1 MLADLSIAGMLAGG
15 VGIFLLAVGM
25 ITDGLKHAAGSGLR
39 SLLGKWTRSPIHGV
53 FTGFLITAVVQSS
66 SAITVATIGFVNAG
80 LMTLTQALG
89 VIFGANIGTTI
100 TGWLVA
106 IIGFEINISAIA
118 LPIIGVGM
126 LLRLTGGQSRS
137 AAVGTALVGFGL
149 FFIGIQVLKDAF
161 EGIVAT
167 LDMERFTLNG
177 LPGLLFYLGLGFL
190 MTVLTQSSSAAI
202 AITLTAT
209 SGGLIGLYAAGAM
222 VIGANVGTTSTAV
235 LSVLGATASA
245 KRVAAAHVLFNSIT
259 GLVALIL
266 LPIMF
271 YLVNS
276 IAELLN
282 VEAIPTVTLA
292 LFHTVFNVL
301 GVVLMLPFTARL
313 AAFLGRHFTTREET
327 LGKPR
332 FLDKNILAT
341 PDLALNA
348 AVLELGHLAGL
359 TRQLCKG
366 SAGGKKQAGDRQAKG
381 KQAIG
386 EQGKSNNIALHAAV
400 EQLALSIGEFVMQL
414 QRSSIPKNVAETLPT
429 ILRSNQYFLNAAELA
444 VEVQTLAP
452 QLDSIDDP
460 EMVTTLSGFNQKV
473 DSLLTLADPDSP
485 YFSAETLAQNLALLK
500 KQYEQQKEDNLQRA
514 LEISLSVRTVSEL
527 LESNSNARRM
537 VAQFGKG
544 VATLVDLREQV
555 LTGDTES
562 EEFNELSK
570 PGS

>member
-1 MLADLSIAGMLAGG
+1 
-15 VGIFLLAVGM
+15 
-25 ITDGLKHAAGSGLR
+25 
-39 SLLGKWTRSPIHGV
+39 
-53 FTGFLITAVVQSS
+53 
-66 SAITVATIGFVNAG
+66 
-80 LMTLTQALG
+80 
-89 VIFGANIGTTI
+89 
-100 TGWLVA
+100 
-106 IIGFEINISAIA
+106 
-118 LPIIGVGM
+118 
-126 LLRLTGGQSRS
+126 
-137 AAVGTALVGFGL
+137 
-149 FFIGIQVLKDAF
+149 
-161 EGIVAT
+161 
-167 LDMERFTLNG
+167 
-177 LPGLLFYLGLGFL
+177 LLFYLGLGFL

-202 AITLTAT
+202 ALTLTAT
-209 SGGLIGLYAAGAM
+209 SGGLLGLYAAGAM

-266 LPIMF
+266 LPVMF

-313 AAFLGRHFTTREET
+313 AAFLERQFTSREET
-327 LGKPR
+327 RGKPR

-359 TRQLCKG
+359 TRQLCRE
-366 SAGGKKQAGDRQAKG
+366 SAGGKSQTSDRHAKDKQTKDRQAK
-381 KQAIG
+381 
-386 EQGKSNNIALHAAV
+386 SNPIALHVAV
-400 EQLALSIGEFVMQL
+400 EQLAISIGEFVMQL

-444 VEVQTLAP
+444 VEVQSLAP
-452 QLDSIDDP
+452 RLDSIDDP
-460 EMVTTLSGFNQKV
+460 EMVVTKSGFTQEV
-473 DSLLTLADPDSP
+473 DSLLTLVDPDSP
-485 YFSAETLAQNLALLK
+485 NFSTEMLAQNLALLK
-500 KQYEQQKEDNLQRA
+500 KHYEQQKEDNLHRA

-527 LESNSNARRM
+527 LENNSNARRM

-555 LTGDTES
+555 RTGDTKN
-562 EEFNELSK
+562 EEFHEFTDS
-570 PGS
+570 GS